1 MSELDGG
8 FAENAAHILALRV
21 YYEDTDAGGI
31 VYHASYLRFM
41 ERGRTAM
48 LRLSGWPLGELSEV
62 GGVSF
67 AVRRMTIDFPAP
79 AKLDDALE
87 VETRIT
93 DIGGAS
99 LSVAQ
104 RVSRDGRALA
114 TAEVFLAAIGRDGRP
129 ARLPRSLRDALRAR
143 FFNGVDDREDPR
155 SEI

>member
-8 FAENAAHILALRV
+8 FAENATHILPLRV

-48 LRLSGWPLGELSEV
+48 LRLSGWPLGALFEEE
-62 GGVSF
+62 GVMF
-67 AVRRMTIDFPAP
+67 AVRRMTIDFLAP
-79 AKLDDALE
+79 ARLEDALE

-99 LSVAQ
+99 LKAEQ
-104 RVSRDGRALA
+104 RVLRDKRALA
-114 TAEVFLAAIGRDGRP
+114 TAGVVLAAVGGDGR
-129 ARLPRSLRDALRAR
+129 AVRLPGSLRDALRAR
-143 FFNGVDDREDPR
+143 FSRFDTRET
-155 SEI
+155 I

>member
-8 FAENAAHILALRV
+8 FAENAAHILPLRV

-31 VYHASYLRFM
+31 VYHASFLRFM

-48 LRLSGWPLGELSEV
+48 LRVSGWPLGELSEV
-62 GGVSF
+62 RGVSF
-67 AVRRMTIDFPAP
+67 AVRRMTIDYLRP

-87 VETRIT
+87 VETMIT

-99 LSVAQ
+99 LTVAQ

-114 TAEVFLAAIGRDGRP
+114 TAEVLLAAIGRDGRTT
-129 ARLPRSLRDALRAR
+129 RLPVPLRETLRER
-143 FFNGVDDREDPR
+143 FSKGVGEREESR
-155 SEI
+155 SET